1 MTAPPGGGMI
11 DIHSHLLP
19 GVDDGSPSIE
29 VSVRVLERFGAGGV
43 EVLVCTPHL
52 MASNAASAPYH
63 QYQQLLG
70 DLRVAAP
77 ARPELK
83 LGWEIMLDVPGA
95 DLRHPQLGLAGS
107 KAVLVEFPRMSI
119 PPHAADELFRLR
131 MSGIVPVLAHPE
143 RYAGCTVELVEEWRR
158 VGAVIQMDGA
168 ALLGSHRMGALARQM
183 LARGC
188 TDLIASD
195 NHGDARSLTA
205 VREWLQEWGTA
216 EQADLL
222 TRDNARR
229 LLADE
234 AIRAVPPLVI
244 KKGMLSQLKA
254 MVLGRG
260 GSSRRS

>member
-1 MTAPPGGGMI
+1 MI

-29 VSVRVLERFGAGGV
+29 VSVPVLQRFGEGGV

-52 MASNAASAPYH
+52 MASQAASAPYN
-63 QYQQLLG
+63 QYLRVLG
-70 DLRVAAP
+70 DLRAAAP
-77 ARPELK
+77 AVPELK

-95 DLRHPQLGLAGS
+95 DLRHPQLGLGGS
-107 KAVLVEFPRMSI
+107 KAVLVEFPRMTI
-119 PPHAADELFRLR
+119 PPHAADELFRQR

-143 RYAGCTVELVEEWRR
+143 RYAGCTVEHVEEWRR

-168 ALLGSHRMGALARQM
+168 ALLGNNRMSALAREM

-195 NHGDARSLTA
+195 NHGDSRSLMA
-205 VREWLQEWGTA
+205 VRDWLLAWGTE
-216 EQADLL
+216 EQANLL
-222 TRDNARR
+222 THENARR
-229 LLADE
+229 LLANEPLRD
-234 AIRAVPPLVI
+234 VPPLEV
-244 KKGMLSQLKA
+244 KKGMLAQLKE

-260 GSSRRS
+260 RSGRGGQS

>member
-1 MTAPPGGGMI
+1 MI

-29 VSVRVLERFGAGGV
+29 VSVRVLERFRAGGV

-52 MASNAASAPYH
+52 MASDAAGAPYH
-63 QYQQLLG
+63 QHRQILG
-70 DLRVAAP
+70 DLRAAAP
-77 ARPELK
+77 AVPELK

-107 KAVLVEFPRMSI
+107 KAVLVEFPRLSI
-119 PPHAADELFRLR
+119 PPHAAEELFRLR
-131 MSGIVPVLAHPE
+131 MSGIIPVLAHPE
-143 RYAGCTVELVEEWRR
+143 RYAGCTVAHVEEWRR

-168 ALLGSHRMGALARQM
+168 ALLGSNRMAALAREM
-183 LARGC
+183 LAHGC

-195 NHGDARSLTA
+195 NHGDSRSLA
-205 VREWLQEWGTA
+205 PVREWLLEWGTE
-216 EQADLL
+216 EQANLL

-234 AIRAVPPLVI
+234 PIRAVPPLVV
-244 KKGMLSQLKA
+244 KKGMLAQLKA

-260 GSSRRS
+260 PAGRRHPSGH